1 MTGLVR
7 AGSELPAFAKFC
19 STLTLDSGVPMRLQP
34 FQRVILADYFAGVV
48 ETLILLPKKNG
59 KSTLLAA
66 LALYHLTTEDDA
78 ECLIAA
84 ASRDQATILYDQA
97 AGFVRRSWDLSAQV
111 KVKRGYREIQTLF
124 GTGRI
129 RVLAADADTA
139 DGVIPTLALVDELH
153 RHKSAELYGVFRDGL
168 GPRHGR
174 MVTISTAG
182 ENEDT
187 PLGELRAHA
196 MQLPVVEVDGARTY
210 TRDGAAFAMHEY
222 AVAEDADVD
231 DMQVVKQANPAPWQT
246 VGVLQQRHDSPSTTT
261 WQWAR
266 FACGLWVRG
275 QSSAISPADW
285 SRCRDLAAVIPDDS
299 PAYLGLDL
307 GWTVDTTALTPLW
320 MDGAERRVVGPPVVL
335 RPPGDG
341 SMIDERAIRW
351 ALLVFAGE
359 VEWDRL
365 AFVRELSADNR
376 ADAVQGWA
384 DAIASAAHPLRLRA
398 VVYDPNAGGQQL
410 VQQLERQHGLRF
422 VAHSQ
427 DNAPM
432 ALASM
437 RLADAIPRA
446 LRHNGD
452 PLLRSHVL
460 TAVQRWL
467 SGEKWKYDRPK
478 SGRRQAIDALTGLE
492 FAHSVAVAELEAVP
506 PERPGVEVLI

>member
-1 MTGLVR
+1 MTGPIHR
-7 AGSELPAFAKFC
+7 SQLPAFAKFC
-19 STLTLDSGVPMRLQP
+19 STLTLDNGAPMRLEP
-34 FQRVILADYFAGVV
+34 FQRVMLGDYFAGVV
-48 ETLILLPKKNG
+48 ETLILIPKKNG

-66 LALYHLTTEDDA
+66 LALFHLTTTDDA
-78 ECLIAA
+78 ECIVAA

-97 AGFVRRSWDLSAQV
+97 AGFVRRSYELTSEV
-111 KVKRGYREIQTLF
+111 KVKRGYREIQRQW

-174 MVTISTAG
+174 MVTISTAD

-196 MQLPVVEVDGARTY
+196 RNLPLVDLDGRHLYA
-210 TRDGAAFAMHEY
+210 RDGSAFAMHEW
-222 AVAEDADVD
+222 ALLEDDDRD
-231 DMQVVKQANPAPWQT
+231 DMQIVKLVNPGPWQT
-246 VGVLQQRHDSPSTTT
+246 PGVLAQRHDSPSTTS

-275 QSSAISPADW
+275 QSSAISPTDW
-285 SRCRDLAAVIPDDS
+285 SRCRDAHAIIADGA

-307 GWTVDTTALTPLW
+307 GWTVDTTALTPLL
-320 MDGAERRVVGPPVVL
+320 MDGDERRIVGPPVVL
-335 RPPGDG
+335 QPPGDG

-351 ALLVFAGE
+351 AVLVFAGILK
-359 VEWDRL
+359 WDRR
-365 AFVRELSADNR
+365 AFTRELGPDNR
-376 ADAVQGWA
+376 PDVVGRWA
-384 DAIASAAHPLRLRA
+384 DAIGAAAHPLHLRA

-452 PLLRSHVL
+452 PLLRQHVL

-478 SGRRQAIDALTGLE
+478 GGRRQAIDALTGLL
-492 FAHSVAVAELEAVP
+492 FAHSVAVAEMEAVP
-506 PERPGVEVLI
+506 EERPKVEVLV